1 MVNFE
6 FTSLLI
12 NPNPKN
18 PEKIPLIL
26 SSAAGNNQS
35 PHPKSSPLKLS
46 IMFRFFLLISLLI
59 PSLAMGQSEAIP
71 RDLSPN
77 AGKILAP
84 VAVQNGGRPKPID
97 SFARFNLLAC
107 YTKSTLK
114 TEDGKVPASQWF
126 AQLILDQEAAYE
138 VKCFRINNEDL
149 AADLGLD
156 YDISIKNHYNFN
168 ELRSI
173 MDAQRPRVKIIGSRK
188 KQDRTPVE
196 TQLYNLYNTVWGYYT
211 VSRSFTCLTPE
222 FIITNEKLAKD
233 LDLPVGKPFSFFKI
247 SQRWEK
253 LRPLV
258 NQLKDNFDSNNPYHS
273 ELFKLTSQIK
283 DLQQFDGQSGSVA
296 IIPDMK
302 DPLFGTWLTP
312 WQVLDRDHDA
322 TEEEI
327 QFLTELEAAITA
339 LVNNQDSDARKQIDA
354 FQAHSPKKVKS
365 LAKAELAYNRLD
377 AFTYSAEFY
386 VFGFL
391 LLCFS
396 WLFAGNKLRWASW
409 SVVLVGLIIHTVGI
423 LLRMYIRGRPAPVT
437 NIYES
442 VIFVG
447 FTCVLLGLIIEW
459 KRRDG
464 LGLILATLPGA
475 ILHFVGFKY
484 AAEGDT
490 MGRLVAVLDSN
501 FWLSTHVV
509 TITIGYGAAAIAG
522 FIANGYIFVRLF
534 DPNNKEKLQSISKNF
549 IGITLLALL
558 FCIVGTILGG
568 IWGDQSWGRFWGW
581 DPKENGALLICLW
594 LLIVMHGKWGKQL
607 KTLGF
612 AAMLALTNITVLL
625 AWFGV
630 NLLNVGLHSYGFTEG
645 ARTNL
650 FLACSAIFIFTLLPT
665 AIIYFRDL
673 AIKHTP

>member
-1 MVNFE
+1 MFRL
-6 FTSLLI
+6 FI
-12 NPNPKN
+12 
-18 PEKIPLIL
+18 IL
-26 SSAAGNNQS
+26 S
-35 PHPKSSPLKLS
+35 
-46 IMFRFFLLISLLI
+46 LII
-59 PSLAMGQSEAIP
+59 PSLTMAQSPPEP
-71 RDLSPN
+71 RNLAPD

-84 VAVQNGGRPKPID
+84 VAVQNAGRPKPID

-107 YTKSTLK
+107 YHKSSLK
-114 TEDGKVPASQWF
+114 TEDGKVAASQWF

-149 AADLGLD
+149 AEDLKLE
-156 YDISIKNHYNFN
+156 YDHSIKNYYSFN
-168 ELRSI
+168 QLRSL
-173 MDAQRPRVKIIGSRK
+173 MDNQLPRVKIIGSRK
-188 KQDRTPVE
+188 KEDQTPVE
-196 TQLYNLYNTVWGYYT
+196 KQLLNLYNTVWAYYT

-222 FIITNEKLAKD
+222 FIITNEQLAKD
-233 LDLPVGKPFSFFKI
+233 LDLPLNQGFSFFQLH
-247 SQRWEK
+247 QRWDK

-258 NQLKDNFDSNNPYHS
+258 GQLKGNFDRTNPYHNAIF
-273 ELFKLTSQIK
+273 ELSSKTQK
-283 DLQQFDGQSGSVA
+283 LQQYDSSLGKVA
-296 IIPDMK
+296 IIPDTK

-312 WQVLDRDHDA
+312 WQALDPEHETTD
-322 TEEEI
+322 EEL

-339 LVNNQDSDARKQIDA
+339 LVNNRSASAQEHIDSY
-354 FQAHSPKKVKS
+354 QAISPKKIKS
-365 LAKAELAYNRLD
+365 LAKAELIYNRLD
-377 AFTYSAEFY
+377 AFTYSIAFY
-386 VFGFL
+386 ILGFL

-396 WLFAGNKLRWASW
+396 WMGAGKQLRWASW
-409 SVVLVGLIIHTVGI
+409 GVVALGLLLHTIGI

-464 LGLILATLPGA
+464 LGLIIATLPGA

-484 AAEGDT
+484 AADGDT

-522 FIANGYIFVRLF
+522 FIANCYIFVRLF
-534 DPNNKEKLQSISKNF
+534 KPNNKDQLQSISKNF
-549 IGITLLALL
+549 TGITLLALL

-594 LLIVMHGKWGKQL
+594 LLVVMHGKWGKQL

-612 AAMLALTNITVLL
+612 ATMLALTNITVLL

-645 ARTNL
+645 AAMNL
-650 FLACSAIFIFTLLPT
+650 AIACGSIFVLTVTPT

-673 AIKHTP
+673 AVKA